1 MNWRQVVAV
10 IGLALTSGSA
20 RADEGAISRFFGE
33 WHGTAV
39 SITGPDHGLNLAP
52 KDLDV
57 GIQDDGNGFLLNWTA
72 LRRADQTGGEF
83 VREAV
88 DAKFVPTERPGVFAF
103 EPGGSSLL
111 SRLFADPAT
120 GNPLKGETLLW
131 ARLDGPTLTVY
142 SLAINSHGGFDL
154 DRYARTLSEGG
165 MHVHYTHRM
174 ENDQVLTVEG
184 QLKPAGG

>member
-1 MNWRQVVAV
+1 MKWRHVVVV
-10 IGLALTSGSA
+10 IGLVLTSGGA
-20 RADEGAISRFFGE
+20 VADEAAISRFYGD
-33 WHGTAV
+33 WHGAEV
-39 SITGPDHGLNLAP
+39 SISGPDHGLNLAP

-57 GIQDDGNGFLLNWTA
+57 DIQGDGNGFLLSWTA
-72 LRRADQTGGEF
+72 FRRDEQSGGEF

-88 DAKFVPTERPGVFAF
+88 DAKFVPTERAGVFAF

-131 ARLDGPTLTVY
+131 ARLDDATLTVY

-165 MHVHYTHRM
+165 IRVHYTHRM

-184 QLKPAGG
+184 QLKAAGG

>member
-1 MNWRQVVAV
+1 MNWRHVVVV
-10 IGLALTSGSA
+10 IGLVLTSGSA
-20 RADEGAISRFFGE
+20 VADEAAISRFFGQ
-33 WHGTAV
+33 WHGVEVGTG
-39 SITGPDHGLNLAP
+39 GPDHGLSLLP

-57 GIQDDGNGFLLNWTA
+57 DIQGDGNGFLLSWTG
-72 LRRADQTGGEF
+72 LRRDEQSGGEF
-83 VREAV
+83 VRDAV

-154 DRYARTLSEGG
+154 DRYARTLSEDGI
-165 MHVHYTHRM
+165 HVHYTHRM